1 MRLMTK
7 KEMKQFLKEVDK
19 RKKFR
24 EALLQ
29 LVKNR
34 SMKSTTRLYN
44 SSNGKILENEV

>member
-24 EALLQ
+24 DSLLQ

-34 SMKSTTRLYN
+34 SMNKPEIKTVYVPVN
-44 SSNGKILENEV
+44 NETN

>member
-24 EALLQ
+24 DSLLQ

-34 SMKSTTRLYN
+34 SMNQPEIKTAYP
-44 SSNGKILENEV
+44 ENLIQ